1 MPDLAALDT
10 LKPVEARA
18 IIESLR
24 RGSVPVEQ
32 VPYFT
37 VGRERWLSL
46 IEDDLS
52 QYIAVGGAK
61 VRFLNGDYGDG
72 KTHFLSVI
80 QHLAQRDGFAV
91 SFVVLT
97 RDVPMH
103 KFELIYRELVSG
115 LSIRDR
121 EHDKKDIAGIRG
133 LLHSWLDS
141 LQSEFDGRDEAART
155 DLITQRAE
163 TLTGLEGMD
172 QNFARG
178 LISLLQLR
186 FLPRAEASDPEQ
198 HEHAQQTL
206 YEWFE
211 GGRLSKR
218 ELRPF
223 QIFES
228 LNKSNS
234 KRLLASLIVFLRYLG
249 YQGLILL
256 LDELETVMAQSAS
269 VRNAAYENVRLLI
282 DNAEQAHH
290 LHVFFSII
298 PDVILSEKGFKSY
311 DALWSRVRAVG
322 EGGQLNYRS
331 IVIDLHRTPLAT
343 AELLEL
349 GRCLRR
355 LHEIAYRWEA
365 ADLVPD
371 TFIEQVCDTQQR
383 MGLLPEVRLY
393 IKQVIRYF
401 DLAEQ
406 NGTLEGIDLTDQ
418 IVATQKEIAEERDAE
433 SEPAWDAS

>member
-46 IEDDLS
+46 IEDDLN
-52 QYIAVGGAK
+52 QYIAAGGAK

-80 QHLAQRDGFAV
+80 QHLAKQHGFAV

-115 LSIRDR
+115 LSTRR
-121 EHDKKDIAGIRG
+121 EGRETSGIRG
-133 LLHSWLDS
+133 LIQAWLDS
-141 LQSEFDGRDEAART
+141 LQPEFDRRDEAART
-155 DLITQRAE
+155 ELIKQRAE

-178 LISLLQLR
+178 LVSLLQLR
-186 FLPRAEASDPEQ
+186 FLPRPEASGAEQ
-198 HEHAQQTL
+198 HEQAEQTL

-234 KRLLASLIVFLRYLG
+234 KRLLLSLIVFLRSLG

-298 PDVILSEKGFKSY
+298 PDVILAEKGFKSY

-331 IVIDLHRTPLAT
+331 IVIDLHRTPLAV

-355 LHEIAYRWEA
+355 LHEIAYRWQA
-365 ADLVPD
+365 AELVPD
-371 TFIEQVCDTQQR
+371 AFIEQVCDTQQR

-393 IKQVIRYF
+393 IKQVIRYL

-418 IVATQKEIAEERDAE
+418 IVATQKEIAQQRDAE
-433 SEPAWDAS
+433 GEPAWDAS